1 MTVTQLLF
9 LHVLLLL
16 PKLPYISAYHK
27 SEDMPRGVSRKLSK
41 PLIGEDGRI
50 YGCSGNNFFAFENN
64 GTIAWSLHLDYQCN
78 LSMAPVHGGYGKIYL
93 VAENRILMINFGST
107 QTSEPVAEIFF
118 GPEHGE
124 NREIV
129 IIGVSVSTLSSTVFI
144 NMKNRGL
151 FAYRYNGSLR
161 WSVGPVLYHY
171 SYRQGCKKNLTDCYF
186 ASVPMLDQCEA
197 SIYISNTEGELY
209 CLSIRNHEFRWI
221 QDLSSLDKVF
231 SITPGN
237 NGHVY
242 ITIPVRTLVLALDAF
257 SGNILWQRSIGPLS
271 KADSA
276 PVVDTNGW
284 VSIGSLDGFLYSFS
298 PNGVLKKFS
307 NRNTENSVVQV
318 SPFLDC
324 SGFAI
329 YYSQIDMEGKVSHS
343 ISDYTIVS
351 AIRPKAALF
360 TMLVPATGSMY
371 WFESY
376 TGQFLTSLSKS
387 DLSKFVVDEEIIVA
401 FLVASNTGN
410 PLQCR
415 TIDQRLTSSCSQA
428 RTVHVNIYTG
438 NERAILL
445 FLLFESTLLVVLAA
459 LVRFCFTFWT
469 KKKLQAQG
477 IGSFLDKRRS
487 LRHRKKAFDRTI
499 TELEQKASK
508 EEVGNE
514 VFEKLGDIV
523 RERECI
529 ERKLS
534 SMYSL
539 GRDKTHSQSKSL
551 LPLHK
556 GKTKAKRYSF
566 KDANESVAI
575 FHTVSDTCSSE
586 SSIEEEIRMVEGMDL
601 STKAKGKKPMV
612 EDSSSSDI

>member
-1 MTVTQLLF
+1 
-9 LHVLLLL
+9 
-16 PKLPYISAYHK
+16 
-27 SEDMPRGVSRKLSK
+27 MPRGVSRKLSK

-197 SIYISNTEGELY
+197 SIYI
-209 CLSIRNHEFRWI
+209 
-221 QDLSSLDKVF
+221 
-231 SITPGN
+231 
-237 NGHVY
+237 
-242 ITIPVRTLVLALDAF
+242 
-257 SGNILWQRSIGPLS
+257 
-271 KADSA
+271 
-276 PVVDTNGW
+276 
-284 VSIGSLDGFLYSFS
+284 
-298 PNGVLKKFS
+298 
-307 NRNTENSVVQV
+307 
-318 SPFLDC
+318 
-324 SGFAI
+324 
-329 YYSQIDMEGKVSHS
+329 DMEGKVSHS

-401 FLVASNTGN
+401 FLVASM
-410 PLQCR
+410 
-415 TIDQRLTSSCSQA
+415 
-428 RTVHVNIYTG
+428 
-438 NERAILL
+438 
-445 FLLFESTLLVVLAA
+445 VLAA

>member
-1 MTVTQLLF
+1 
-9 LHVLLLL
+9 
-16 PKLPYISAYHK
+16 
-27 SEDMPRGVSRKLSK
+27 MPRGVSRKLSK

-50 YGCSGNNFFAFENN
+50 YGCSGDNFFAFENN
-64 GTIAWSLHLDYQCN
+64 GTIAWTLHLDYQCN
-78 LSMAPVHGGYGKIYL
+78 HSMALVHGGYGKIYF
-93 VAENRILMINFGST
+93 VAENRILMINFGNT

-118 GPEHGE
+118 GPGHGE
-124 NREIV
+124 HAEV
-129 IIGVSVSTLSSTVFI
+129 AIIGVSVSTLSSTVFVNI
-144 NMKNRGL
+144 KNRGL
-151 FAYRYNGSLR
+151 FAYRYDGTLR
-161 WSVGPVLYHY
+161 WSVGPVLYQHG
-171 SYRQGCKKNLTDCYF
+171 YRQGCKKNLTDCYF

-209 CLSIRNHEFRWI
+209 CLSIRSHGFRWI
-221 QDLSSLDKVF
+221 QDFSSLDKDF

-242 ITIPVRTLVLALDAF
+242 VTIPMRTLVLALDAF

-276 PVVDTNGW
+276 PAVDSNGW

-329 YYSQIDMEGKVSHS
+329 YYSQIEMEGKVSHI

-371 WFESY
+371 WSESY

-387 DLSKFVVDEEIIVA
+387 DLSKFVVDEEIILA

-415 TIDQRLTSSCSQA
+415 T
-428 RTVHVNIYTG
+428 VG

-487 LRHRKKAFDRTI
+487 LRLKKKAFDRTI
-499 TELEQKASK
+499 TELEQKAAE
-508 EEVGNE
+508 EEVDNE
-514 VFEKLGDIV
+514 VFEKLGDVV
-523 RERECI
+523 REKECI

-556 GKTKAKRYSF
+556 GKTKTYSF
-566 KDANESVAI
+566 KGANENVAI
-575 FHTVSDTCSSE
+575 FHTLSDTSSIE
-586 SSIEEEIRMVEGMDL
+586 SSTEEEIRMVEGMDL
-601 STKAKGKKPMV
+601 STKAKGKGPMV
-612 EDSSSSDI
+612 EDSSSSDLFHGRSYRKSLSEETNSYTQIVKSSTT